1 VPARS
6 ELAGHAVA
14 QRSNGGAAMMPRL
27 LVSVVLTLAV
37 RNTDAQQ
44 IRGRVVD
51 AASDLAVA
59 ASKVELLDRGTN
71 TLTYVL
77 ADSGG
82 HFEISAPQA
91 GRFRLRA
98 SRIGYSETVTK
109 PFDVFGGETVQLELR
124 VAVAAVPLEPLR
136 VTARGRTPSTYLQ
149 HTGFYERELH
159 GVGNFLTRYEIEK
172 RGGSLLSDAMRSLP
186 GVRLR
191 RVDRIGQQMD
201 IHLRNMRCPPTVYLD
216 GAIVRLGGP
225 SRPDVLALDD
235 LVLLS
240 DIDGIEV
247 YAGPGEVPAAFN
259 RSAHCGVVVLWTR
272 RKR

>member
-1 VPARS
+1 MIAR
-6 ELAGHAVA
+6 G
-14 QRSNGGAAMMPRL
+14 
-27 LVSVVLTLAV
+27 LVSVVLALAA
-37 RNTDAQQ
+37 RSTDAQQ

-51 AASDLAVA
+51 VASDLAIA
-59 ASKVELLDRGTN
+59 ASKVELLDRAAN
-71 TLTYVL
+71 ALTFVL

-82 HFEISAPQA
+82 HFEITTPNA

-124 VAVAAVPLEPLR
+124 LAVSAVPLEPLR
-136 VTARGRTPSTYLQ
+136 VTARGRTPSVYLE
-149 HTGFYERELH
+149 HSGFYQREQH

-172 RGGSLLSDAMRSLP
+172 RGGSLLTDALRSLP

-225 SRPDVLALDD
+225 ARPDNLPFDD

-259 RSAHCGVVVLWTR
+259 RAAHCGVVVLWTR
-272 RKR
+272 RRR